1 MVTIAH
7 GIMITTA
14 QRIPRRSVR
23 EYLGL
28 VSGEALGDVHTPDCS
43 PLTIGIGSYGVG
55 GSALQRAL
63 QTMAKR
69 ASEVGATVVIG
80 VEIDYTAVGPG
91 ALLVNVTGTAA
102 RL

>member
-1 MVTIAH
+1 MSTVAH

-14 QRIPRRSVR
+14 QRIPNRTVR

-28 VSGEALGDVHTPDCS
+28 VSGEALGALCAPEGGASALD
-43 PLTIGIGSYGVG
+43 LEGYGVG
-55 GSALQRAL
+55 DSALERAL
-63 QTMAKR
+63 RAMAQR
-69 ASEVGATVVIG
+69 ASEIGATVVIG
-80 VEIDYTAVGPG
+80 VDIRYTAIGAG

>member
-1 MVTIAH
+1 MVVVAH

-14 QRIPRRSVR
+14 QRIPRRTVR

-28 VSGEALGDVHTPDCS
+28 VSGEALGHLRAPDLGPVS
-43 PLTIGIGSYGVG
+43 FGLGEAGVG
-55 GSALQRAL
+55 ENALRRAL
-63 QTMAKR
+63 QAMAQR
-69 ASEVGATVVIG
+69 ASDLGATVIIG
-80 VEIDYTAVGPG
+80 VSIDYTAVGPG

>member
-1 MVTIAH
+1 MVKVAH

-28 VSGEALGDVHTPDCS
+28 VSGEALGDVRTPDCS
-43 PLTIGIGSYGVG
+43 PLTIGIGSHGVG
-55 GSALQRAL
+55 GGALQRAL
-63 QTMAKR
+63 QTMAQR
-69 ASEVGATVVIG
+69 ASELGATVVIG
-80 VEIDYTAVGPG
+80 VDIDYMAIGPG